1 MKRILST
8 VAAVLAVCVAGAQEK
23 WTLRQCIDYAIENN
37 VSIRQTALEVE
48 RAEIEL
54 NTTQNSRLPS
64 LSAGAGQNF
73 SFGRTSVDIGGDT
86 PEYRNTQTSNTSM
99 SLSAGMPIFQGFRIN
114 NQVKAGRIDLQ
125 ATAEGLEKA
134 KQSLELSIAGYYLD
148 VLFKKEIL
156 AVYREQLAL
165 TKKQVANTAT
175 LVSEGKVAR
184 SQLYE
189 IEAQLAQNEVSEVNA
204 ANDLALS
211 LLDLRQALNLQQGV
225 SFDVADVDI
234 DAFTPNGVLAGFSS
248 PEAIYDIAV
257 GSRPAVREAEL
268 RLKSSELTV
277 KIAQS
282 AYLPS
287 LNLSANASAGYMYMF
302 GQDYPQASLADQIR
316 NRHSESVGINLS
328 IPIFNR
334 NSTRNNVRTARLGVQ
349 NQTLALEGVKQA
361 LYKEIQ
367 QAYQRAVAAEA
378 RYESSTK
385 ALTASKEA
393 FRAME
398 LRYESGK
405 ATVYEYSDAHTKLIS
420 SQSDQTQAKY
430 DFVFSSKIL
439 DFYRGIPITI
449 E

>member
-1 MKRILST
+1 MNKLVLTI
-8 VAAVLAVCVAGAQEK
+8 AATAAVCVAGAQQK

-48 RAEIEL
+48 RAEIDL

-64 LSAGAGQNF
+64 LSGGVGQNF

-86 PEYRNTQTSNTSM
+86 PEYRNTQTSNTSL
-99 SLSAGMPIFQGFRIN
+99 SLSVGMPVFQGFRIN

-125 ATAEGLEKA
+125 ASAEGLEKA
-134 KQSLELSIAGYYLD
+134 KQNLGLNIAGYYLD

-165 TKKQVANTAT
+165 TREQVVNTAA
-175 LVSEGKVAR
+175 LVNEGKVAR

-189 IEAQLAQNEVSEVNA
+189 IEAQLAQNEVSEVTA

-211 LLDLRQALNLQQGV
+211 LLDLRQALNLGQGTE
-225 SFDVADVDI
+225 FDVTEIDLAD
-234 DAFTPNGVLAGFSS
+234 FTPAGALALSS
-248 PEAIYDIAV
+248 PDEIYDIAV
-257 GSRPAVREAEL
+257 GMRPAVREAEL
-268 RLKSSELTV
+268 RLQSSEVSV
-277 KIAQS
+277 KIARS

-287 LNLSANASAGYMYMF
+287 LNFSANANAGYMYMF
-302 GQDYPQASLADQIR
+302 GQDFAQASLADQIR
-316 NRHSESVGINLS
+316 NRHSESVGLNLS

-334 NSTRNNVRTARLGVQ
+334 NSTRNNVRSARIGVA

-385 ALTASKEA
+385 ALVASREA

-398 LRYESGK
+398 LRYEGGK

-430 DFVFSSKIL
+430 DFVFSTKIL
-439 DFYRGIPITI
+439 DFYRGLPLAM
-449 E
+449 